1 MLNILSRLR
10 HRYYNCYK
18 RWAKPNK
25 SYVRGGIAIRRHVL
39 IPLFCLILVS
49 SGCKKRETPPPV
61 PRASQEPN
69 QGQTE
74 VCGLLTKGEIE
85 AIQGSP
91 IKETKS
97 SARSDAAFRVSQC
110 FYTATEFSK
119 SVSVAVMQ
127 RDPGRPTTTS
137 PKDFWK
143 EGFGRYSGNE
153 KERDKD
159 KEETERKEE
168 KEESVPPKKIE
179 GIGEEAF
186 WASNRFGGVLYILKG
201 DAFISI
207 SLGGSENEETK
218 IKKSKALAQKALQR
232 L

>member
-1 MLNILSRLR
+1 MDRDAL
-10 HRYYNCYK
+10 
-18 RWAKPNK
+18 
-25 SYVRGGIAIRRHVL
+25 VF
-39 IPLFCLILVS
+39 LFCAVLLILAGCQKHETTPRVS
-49 SGCKKRETPPPV
+49 S
-61 PRASQEPN
+61 N
-69 QGQTE
+69 QGQID
-74 VCGLLTKGEIE
+74 VCGLLTKEEIE

-97 SARSDAAFRVSQC
+97 SARSDGAFRVSQC

-119 SVSVAVMQ
+119 SVSLAVMQ
-127 RDPGRPTTTS
+127 RDAGRPTTTS
-137 PKDFWK
+137 PRDFWK
-143 EGFGRYSGNE
+143 ERFGRYSGEE

-201 DAFISI
+201 DAFVSI
-207 SLGGSENEETK
+207 SLGGTDDEETK
-218 IKKSKALAQKALQR
+218 LQKSKALAQKALPR

>member
-1 MLNILSRLR
+1 M
-10 HRYYNCYK
+10 
-18 RWAKPNK
+18 
-25 SYVRGGIAIRRHVL
+25 RRNVL
-39 IPLFCLILVS
+39 VPLFCSLLVAS

-61 PRASQEPN
+61 PRASQES
-69 QGQTE
+69 GE
-74 VCGLLTKGEIE
+74 AKFDACGLIQKEEIE

-97 SARSDAAFRVSQC
+97 SARGDGAFRVSQC

-119 SVSVAVMQ
+119 SVSLAVMQ
-127 RDPGRPTTTS
+127 RGPDRPTTTS

-143 EGFGRYSGNE
+143 ERFGRFSGEE

-159 KEETERKEE
+159 ERETERKEE
-168 KEESVPPKKIE
+168 KEESAPPKKID

-186 WASNRFGGVLYILKG
+186 WASNRFGGILYVLKG

-207 SLGGSENEETK
+207 SLGGSDNEETK
-218 IKKSKALAQKALQR
+218 IEKSKALAQKALQH

>member
-1 MLNILSRLR
+1 M
-10 HRYYNCYK
+10 
-18 RWAKPNK
+18 RW
-25 SYVRGGIAIRRHVL
+25 HVL
-39 IPLFCLILVS
+39 VPLFCSLIVVS
-49 SGCKKRETPPPV
+49 AGCKKRETRPPV
-61 PRASQEPN
+61 PRSSQESN
-69 QGQTE
+69 QAKVE
-74 VCGLLTKGEIE
+74 VCNLLTKGEIE

-127 RDPGRPTTTS
+127 RDPGRPTATS
-137 PKDFWK
+137 PRDFWK
-143 EGFGRYSGNE
+143 ERFGRYSADE
-153 KERDKD
+153 KERDKN
-159 KEETERKEE
+159 KEQSERKEE
-168 KEESVPPKKIE
+168 KEDSVPPKKID

-207 SLGGSENEETK
+207 SLGGSDNEETK